1 VKGKPW
7 TIDEER
13 QLQEMLKA
21 GKSVRVIAK
30 TLDKTRESIRM
41 KIARLE
47 LEVVDQCKSERTTTT
62 NLKLPSELPNIELEL
77 KKLSA
82 ALEALEEP
90 GLEQAETLR
99 LRTIIQGVK
108 TYKELL
114 VDYLDF
120 RGLESRLFELEAKYA
135 ELAEKSKST
144 PVSK

>member
-1 VKGKPW
+1 MKGKPW
-7 TIDEER
+7 TPEEEK

-30 TLDKTRESIRM
+30 ALYKTRESIRM

-82 ALEALEEP
+82 ALGALEEQ
-90 GLEQAETLR
+90 GLEQSETLR
-99 LRTIIQGVK
+99 LRSIIQGVK

-114 VDYLDF
+114 MDYLDF
-120 RGLESRLFELEAKYA
+120 RSLESRLFELEAKYA
-135 ELAEKSKST
+135 ELAKGKGSQ
-144 PVSK
+144 VSK